1 MRRGD
6 WHRGPAIFSHPHA
19 VAHGRPA
26 SAPSPPPNVRG
37 RRWGGRRCV
46 TPRQTCPQPDGV
58 GRNLRSK
65 TRWFT
70 GFCNSHQVS
79 HFATF
84 FIDARAEISVA
95 ESRFVHSRLKSSAR
109 EWHPVSEANFDA
121 HGLSISLGASH
132 AGFWLSERAE
142 HDLAGETPQQRGI
155 SSQAI
160 LTPKWRWMRA
170 ARAPIHTPSRCTG
183 PTVAL
188 SSRFRQ

>member
-1 MRRGD
+1 MRRRV
-6 WHRGPAIFSHPHA
+6 WHRGPTIFSHPHDK
-19 VAHGRPA
+19 AHGRPA
-26 SAPSPPPNVRG
+26 SAQTPRPDSR

-46 TPRQTCPQPDGV
+46 TPRQTCPRPDGV

-95 ESRFVHSRLKSSAR
+95 ESRLVYTTKYLRTT
-109 EWHPVSEANFDA
+109 EWHTVSGANWDA
-121 HGLSISLGASH
+121 HGLSIFLGASR
-132 AGFWLSERAE
+132 AGVGCPDGTRTKGVGPHRSEAPR
-142 HDLAGETPQQRGI
+142 
-155 SSQAI
+155 
-160 LTPKWRWMRA
+160 PK
-170 ARAPIHTPSRCTG
+170 TPSPRTGGADELSPSSPPLRCTS